1 MTEAEIEAA
10 NQTISKHVAETLD
23 KHYPGHA
30 WAVMANIETGIV
42 TIRNLKLSS
51 KMGFILKMD
60 DLATDPTM
68 RLVVKA
74 GGEFLERFNISRGMA
89 NDETYN
95 DINYDFKG
103 EAIQS

>member
-10 NQTISKHVAETLD
+10 NQSISKHVAETLD

-30 WAVMANIETGIV
+30 WAVMANIETGLV

-51 KMGFILKMD
+51 RNGFILKMD
-60 DLATDPTM
+60 DLSTDPTM
-68 RLVVKA
+68 RLVVRA
-74 GGEFLERFNISRGMA
+74 GGEFLERFSINRGIA

-95 DINYDFKG
+95 DISYDFKG